1 MLNKAAIRRKLED
14 VFAKA
19 EEKGILPKGF
29 SPYDFDELCRAYYTI
44 ETDGH
49 FDTINKN
56 VTEFFR
62 KCGYKIINWEEPQYA
77 DKMKIG
83 YRICI

>member
-1 MLNKAAIRRKLED
+1 MLNKAAVSKKIKN
-14 VFAKA
+14 VFVKA
-19 EEKGILPKGF
+19 EEKGVLPKGF
-29 SPYDFDELCRAYYTI
+29 SPYDFDALCRAYYTI
-44 ETDGH
+44 ETDGYC
-49 FDTINKN
+49 DTINKN

-62 KCGYKIINWEEPQYA
+62 KCGYRIIDWSDPQYS

>member
-1 MLNKAAIRRKLED
+1 MLNKSAIRNKLES
-14 VFAKA
+14 VFIKA

-44 ETDGH
+44 ETDGY

-62 KCGYKIINWEEPQYA
+62 KCGYIKFLW
-77 DKMKIG
+77 K
-83 YRICI
+83 